1 MKSKF
6 SYKSKRTIIIAA
18 IITVLLAG
26 TATGVYFFTKGN
38 AQAQAAGD
46 NNTTQEQYGE
56 APEENKNEQQNNT
69 TENEQN
75 KNEQGET
82 TPNQQEEQ
90 ETERQEQTTN
100 NNQTTQNEQTTTTT
114 TGEVPNQEYVT
125 EREETVKNPWE
136 SLEVGWGP
144 TQFASIAS
152 TANLTAKKSN
162 LEIHKTVDKESVKIG
177 DTLTYTISVKNNGDK
192 VAKAIIYDNVPEGTV
207 LLNKDNNEDENTKK
221 LTWRV
226 TVEPGETENVEFTVR
241 VKAEKGTIKNSAI
254 VNGKTTEETET
265 GIINITGKK
274 EVNTSEAKVG
284 DTLTY
289 TITLTNSGNAD
300 GTVTVTDE
308 IPAGTTLVEKSI
320 TNNGVES
327 NGTITWTDVEV
338 KAGDT
343 VEVSFKVTINNDTK
357 TSVRNTA
364 VIDDNK
370 PTEEVETKVANITG
384 AKSVDKST
392 AKVGDTLT
400 YTITLTNNGNADGT
414 MTVTDEIPTGTRIKD
429 ENTTGYNK
437 ETNTMTW
444 SNVEVKANGETAT
457 LTLEVVVKDDT
468 TDTVKNVAKID
479 NKEIPEKPETKVAN
493 ITGAK
498 SVDKPTAKVGDT
510 LTYTIKLTNNGNGDG
525 KVTVTDEIPTGT
537 RIKDENTTGYNK
549 ETNTMTWSNV
559 EVKAGKSAKLA
570 LEVVVEDNISI
581 IKNIAYV
588 DGNKIPEEPE
598 TTVKHHYTVEH
609 YTENLDG
616 TYSKVDKDT
625 VVSEDVEIGTKVSY
639 EVKKYEGFEYDE
651 SQTVNKDATVPDN
664 NNLVV
669 KLYYTRNSYKV
680 TYEYEGTV
688 PAGASNLPEEATY
701 KYGANVTVAE
711 EATAPGYTF
720 SGWDKEDF
728 TMPAED
734 VVIKG
739 SFTANT
745 DTQYKVEHY
754 LQDLDGNSY
763 TLKDT
768 ETLAGTTDTT
778 ATATPKQYPGFTYD
792 STVEGTKTEGVITGD
807 GQLVL
812 KLYYTRNSYKVT
824 YEYEGTVPAG
834 ASNLPEEATYKYGAN
849 VTVAEEATAPGYT
862 FSGWDKEDF
871 TMPAED
877 VVIKGSFTA
886 NTDTQYKVEHYLQD
900 LDGNSYTLKD
910 TETLAGTTDTT
921 ATATPKQ
928 YPGFTYDSTV
938 EGTKTEG
945 VITGDGQLVLKLYYT
960 RNNYKVT
967 YEYEGTPPSGASA
980 LPTEETYK
988 YGASVT
994 VAEDATAPG
1003 YKFSGW
1009 DHEDF
1014 TMPAED
1020 VVIKGSFEARN
1031 DTKYRVEHYL
1041 ENLNDEGFT
1050 LEEGKDYA
1058 ATTDTKVTAEPK
1070 EYPGF
1075 TFDSTVVG
1083 TKTEGIVTGDGQL
1096 VLKLYY
1102 TRNNYKVTYEYEG
1115 TPPSGASALPTEETY
1130 KYGASVTVAED
1141 ATAPGYKFS
1150 GWDHE
1155 DFTMPAEDVVIKGS
1169 FEARNDTKYRVEHYL
1184 ENLNDEGFTLEEGKD
1199 YAATTDTKVT
1209 AEPKEY
1215 PGFTFDSTVVGTK
1228 TEGIVTGDGQLVLKL
1243 YYVRATYTYTIH
1255 YFYNGVE
1262 DEGKQEGPFQG
1273 KFGEKIDAYTEKN
1286 EEGKYTKYDVT
1297 SSNKTAEAILTI
1309 GTGVNFINVYYGT
1322 PQISINKA
1330 VSTSTAN
1337 VGEGLHYTITVE
1349 ETRGLVDATG
1359 VNVTD
1364 KIPEGLENI
1373 TTNNGTINGE
1383 NVEWNNLTIAK
1394 GSSVTLEF
1402 DATVKANM
1410 IGKTISNTA
1419 TLGGSESG
1427 NSNTVITNVNEIQA
1441 LTHELT
1447 PGQTGKDAAN
1457 IVLVMDLS
1465 SSMNEVIKREFVECT
1480 HTRETMFGIEYC
1492 PEGCRQERNNNG
1504 QSVWGQWKNTT
1515 RLDAAKEAAQ
1525 NFVNNVYA
1533 KTNASDPD
1541 SKATIT
1547 VITFNQENYNRYD
1560 SKYVG
1565 TRVLTFGSN
1574 NKYTTATHSNY
1585 NELVTEIGNI
1595 NIGTQTSG
1603 LGTHIRAALD
1613 KAYDTIYGTENEVG
1627 IATTYPNNSNYVIFL
1642 GDGDPTTSYNNNNK
1656 DSIDTSAQEIK
1667 DAGATIYSIGFGE
1680 DISDKNST
1688 GYKILES
1695 ISSEK
1700 KVYTANDSVT
1710 LTEIFKNLAGGMND
1724 KTSAT
1729 EDGKIIVTPER
1740 TLYFNTA
1747 DGKKEYITVQY
1758 NGTTLMECKSQ
1769 EELNTNEY
1777 LTYSEGKLSFDVNK
1791 WNSVES
1797 NTKIITGGE
1806 NLVLKYYIERAN

>member
-226 TVEPGETENVEFTVR
+226 TVEPGETEKVEFTVR

-254 VNGKTTEETET
+254 INGKTTNETET

-289 TITLTNSGNAD
+289 TITLTNSGNAT

-392 AKVGDTLT
+392 AKVGETLK

-414 MTVTDEIPTGTRIKD
+414 
-429 ENTTGYNK
+429 
-437 ETNTMTW
+437 
-444 SNVEVKANGETAT
+444 
-457 LTLEVVVKDDT
+457 
-468 TDTVKNVAKID
+468 
-479 NKEIPEKPETKVAN
+479 
-493 ITGAK
+493 
-498 SVDKPTAKVGDT
+498 
-510 LTYTIKLTNNGNGDG
+510 
-525 KVTVTDEIPTGT
+525 VTVTDEIPTGT

-549 ETNTMTWSNV
+549 ATNTMIWSDV

-812 KLYYTRNSYKVT
+812 KLYYTRN
-824 YEYEGTVPAG
+824 
-834 ASNLPEEATYKYGAN
+834 
-849 VTVAEEATAPGYT
+849 
-862 FSGWDKEDF
+862 
-871 TMPAED
+871 
-877 VVIKGSFTA
+877 
-886 NTDTQYKVEHYLQD
+886 
-900 LDGNSYTLKD
+900 
-910 TETLAGTTDTT
+910 
-921 ATATPKQ
+921 
-928 YPGFTYDSTV
+928 
-938 EGTKTEG
+938 
-945 VITGDGQLVLKLYYT
+945 
-960 RNNYKVT
+960 NYKVT
-967 YEYEGTPPSGASA
+967 YEYE
-980 LPTEETYK
+980 
-988 YGASVT
+988 V
-994 VAEDATAPG
+994 
-1003 YKFSGW
+1003 
-1009 DHEDF
+1009 
-1014 TMPAED
+1014 
-1020 VVIKGSFEARN
+1020 
-1031 DTKYRVEHYL
+1031 
-1041 ENLNDEGFT
+1041 
-1050 LEEGKDYA
+1050 
-1058 ATTDTKVTAEPK
+1058 
-1070 EYPGF
+1070 
-1075 TFDSTVVG
+1075 
-1083 TKTEGIVTGDGQL
+1083 
-1096 VLKLYY
+1096 
-1102 TRNNYKVTYEYEG
+1102 

-1465 SSMNEVIKREFVECT
+1465 SSMNEKIKKFTTCT
-1480 HTRETMFGIEYC
+1480 HEREKRQHWDPWNGEWTEEYC
-1492 PEGCRQERNNNG
+1492 PEGCKEQDDG
-1504 QSVWGQWKNTT
+1504 TWGKWEDTSTT
-1515 RLDAAKEAAQ
+1515 RLAAAKEAAQ

-1547 VITFNQENYNRYD
+1547 VITFNQENGN

-1565 TRVLTFGSN
+1565 TKVLTFGTD
-1574 NKYTTATHSNY
+1574 NKNTATASNY

>member
-100 NNQTTQNEQTTTTT
+100 TNQTTQNEQTTTTT
-114 TGEVPNQEYVT
+114 TGEVPTQEYVT

-177 DTLTYTISVKNNGDK
+177 DTLTYTIRVKNNGDK

-254 VNGKTTEETET
+254 VNGKTTNETET

-289 TITLTNSGNAD
+289 TITLTNSGNAT
-300 GTVTVTDE
+300 GTV
-308 IPAGTTLVEKSI
+308 
-320 TNNGVES
+320 
-327 NGTITWTDVEV
+327 
-338 KAGDT
+338 
-343 VEVSFKVTINNDTK
+343 
-357 TSVRNTA
+357 
-364 VIDDNK
+364 
-370 PTEEVETKVANITG
+370 
-384 AKSVDKST
+384 
-392 AKVGDTLT
+392 
-400 YTITLTNNGNADGT
+400 
-414 MTVTDEIPTGTRIKD
+414 TVTDEIPTGTRIKD

-437 ETNTMTW
+437 ATNTMTW
-444 SNVEVKANGETAT
+444 SDVEVKAGKSVE

-468 TDTVKNVAKID
+468 TDTVRNVAKID

-493 ITGAK
+493 ITGTK
-498 SVDKPTAKVGDT
+498 TVDKTEAKVGDT
-510 LTYTIKLTNNGNGDG
+510 LTYTIELTNNGNGDG
-525 KVTVTDEIPTGT
+525 KVTVTDEIPAGT

-812 KLYYTRNSYKVT
+812 KLYYTRN
-824 YEYEGTVPAG
+824 
-834 ASNLPEEATYKYGAN
+834 
-849 VTVAEEATAPGYT
+849 
-862 FSGWDKEDF
+862 
-871 TMPAED
+871 
-877 VVIKGSFTA
+877 
-886 NTDTQYKVEHYLQD
+886 
-900 LDGNSYTLKD
+900 
-910 TETLAGTTDTT
+910 
-921 ATATPKQ
+921 
-928 YPGFTYDSTV
+928 
-938 EGTKTEG
+938 
-945 VITGDGQLVLKLYYT
+945 
-960 RNNYKVT
+960 NYKVT

-1020 VVIKGSFEARN
+1020 VVIKGSFEARI

-1075 TFDSTVVG
+1075 TYDSTVEG
-1083 TKTEGIVTGDGQL
+1083 TKTEG
-1096 VLKLYY
+1096 
-1102 TRNNYKVTYEYEG
+1102 
-1115 TPPSGASALPTEETY
+1115 
-1130 KYGASVTVAED
+1130 
-1141 ATAPGYKFS
+1141 
-1150 GWDHE
+1150 
-1155 DFTMPAEDVVIKGS
+1155 VI
-1169 FEARNDTKYRVEHYL
+1169 
-1184 ENLNDEGFTLEEGKD
+1184 
-1199 YAATTDTKVT
+1199 
-1209 AEPKEY
+1209 
-1215 PGFTFDSTVVGTK
+1215 
-1228 TEGIVTGDGQLVLKL
+1228 TGDGQLVLKL

-1262 DEGKQEGPFQG
+1262 DEGKQEGPFQA
-1273 KFGEKIDAYTEKN
+1273 KFGEKVNSYRDKSEK
-1286 EEGKYTKYDVT
+1286 GKYTQYDIT
-1297 SSNKTAEAILTI
+1297 SSNKTEEAILVI
-1309 GTGVNFINVYYGT
+1309 GTGENFINVYYGT
-1322 PQISINKA
+1322 PEVSINKD
-1330 VSTSTAN
+1330 VSSKVAN
-1337 VGEGLHYTITVE
+1337 VGDTLDYTITVSE
-1349 ETRGLVDATG
+1349 NRKLVNAR
-1359 VNVTD
+1359 NIKVTD
-1364 KIPEGLENI
+1364 NLPSELDVIADSITSGGKLNDAKTEIEWNIAELEKGN
-1373 TTNNGTINGE
+1373 
-1383 NVEWNNLTIAK
+1383 NVELKFTARIKPN
-1394 GSSVTLEF
+1394 S
-1402 DATVKANM
+1402 

-1419 TLGGSESG
+1419 NLGGTTSG
-1427 NSNTVITNVNEIQA
+1427 DSNTVTTTVS
-1441 LTHELT
+1441 ELKAAVKEVKKGT
-1447 PGQTGKDAAN
+1447 TGKDAVN

-1465 SSMNEVIKREFVECT
+1465 YSMKSNKTSDGV
-1480 HTRETMFGIEYC
+1480 
-1492 PEGCRQERNNNG
+1492 
-1504 QSVWGQWKNTT
+1504 T
-1515 RLDAAKEAAQ
+1515 RLEAAKTAATKFI
-1525 NFVNNVYA
+1525 NSIYT
-1533 KTNASDPD
+1533 KDPK
-1541 SKATIT
+1541 SKVT
-1547 VITFNQENYNRYD
+1547 VTVLTFNSANPLTTI
-1560 SKYVG
+1560 KYVG
-1565 TRVLTFGSN
+1565 TERCTN
-1574 NKYTTATHSNY
+1574 NDILHLHWNCKNIDGVWYSKWEENTVEIPYSGTSKLGFADKSNY
-1585 NELVTEIGNI
+1585 TSLVEEINEITLPNENPGP
-1595 NIGTQTSG
+1595 G
-1603 LGTHIRAALD
+1603 LGTNVSAALD
-1613 KAYDTIYGTENEVG
+1613 LTKTTVADLEENHSE
-1627 IATTYPNNSNYVIFL
+1627 NSNVVIL
-1642 GDGDPTTSYNNNNK
+1642 LSDGAPTTSYSGNSSWNNYEGLRNQA
-1656 DSIDTSAQEIK
+1656 SEIK
-1667 DAGATIYSIGFGE
+1667 GNPITTEFYSIQFG
-1680 DISDKNST
+1680 
-1688 GYKILES
+1688 
-1695 ISSEK
+1695 
-1700 KVYTANDSVT
+1700 
-1710 LTEIFKNLAGGMND
+1710 
-1724 KTSAT
+1724 T
-1729 EDGKIIVTPER
+1729 EDGAYDLLRAMSSNNTVYTSNSINSLVENFTNILDQNTTKDPIDTVNGKYTT
-1740 TLYFNTA
+1740 TLSNPLVVDA
-1747 DGKKEYITVQY
+1747 DNLITVTY
-1758 NGTTLMECKSQ
+1758 KGTTLFTCKS
-1769 EELNTNEY
+1769 LPSNG
-1777 LTYSEGKLSFDVNK
+1777 LTYDSTTKTITWDINA
-1791 WNSVES
+1791 WNAVEDH
-1797 NTKIITGGE
+1797 TKVTTNDIVIQCY
-1806 NLVLKYYIERAN
+1806 VER

>member
-1 MKSKF
+1 M
-6 SYKSKRTIIIAA
+6 
-18 IITVLLAG
+18 
-26 TATGVYFFTKGN
+26 
-38 AQAQAAGD
+38 
-46 NNTTQEQYGE
+46 
-56 APEENKNEQQNNT
+56 
-69 TENEQN
+69 
-75 KNEQGET
+75 
-82 TPNQQEEQ
+82 
-90 ETERQEQTTN
+90 
-100 NNQTTQNEQTTTTT
+100 
-114 TGEVPNQEYVT
+114 
-125 EREETVKNPWE
+125 
-136 SLEVGWGP
+136 GWGP

-254 VNGKTTEETET
+254 VNGKTTNETET

-289 TITLTNSGNAD
+289 TIKLTNNGNAD

-400 YTITLTNNGNADGT
+400 YTITLTNNGNADG
-414 MTVTDEIPTGTRIKD
+414 
-429 ENTTGYNK
+429 
-437 ETNTMTW
+437 
-444 SNVEVKANGETAT
+444 
-457 LTLEVVVKDDT
+457 
-468 TDTVKNVAKID
+468 
-479 NKEIPEKPETKVAN
+479 
-493 ITGAK
+493 
-498 SVDKPTAKVGDT
+498 
-510 LTYTIKLTNNGNGDG
+510 

-559 EVKAGKSAKLA
+559 EVKAGKSVKLT

-598 TTVKHHYTVEH
+598 TSVRHHYTVEH

-616 TYSKVDKDT
+616 KYSKVEKDT

-639 EVKKYEGFEYDE
+639 ENNNYEGFTFDDNKTE
-651 SQTVNKDATVPDN
+651 NKDATVPDN

-778 ATATPKQYPGFTYD
+778 ATAT
-792 STVEGTKTEGVITGD
+792 
-807 GQLVL
+807 
-812 KLYYTRNSYKVT
+812 
-824 YEYEGTVPAG
+824 
-834 ASNLPEEATYKYGAN
+834 
-849 VTVAEEATAPGYT
+849 
-862 FSGWDKEDF
+862 
-871 TMPAED
+871 
-877 VVIKGSFTA
+877 
-886 NTDTQYKVEHYLQD
+886 
-900 LDGNSYTLKD
+900 
-910 TETLAGTTDTT
+910 
-921 ATATPKQ
+921 ATPKQ

-967 YEYEGTPPSGASA
+967 YEYE
-980 LPTEETYK
+980 
-988 YGASVT
+988 V
-994 VAEDATAPG
+994 
-1003 YKFSGW
+1003 
-1009 DHEDF
+1009 
-1014 TMPAED
+1014 
-1020 VVIKGSFEARN
+1020 
-1031 DTKYRVEHYL
+1031 
-1041 ENLNDEGFT
+1041 
-1050 LEEGKDYA
+1050 
-1058 ATTDTKVTAEPK
+1058 
-1070 EYPGF
+1070 
-1075 TFDSTVVG
+1075 
-1083 TKTEGIVTGDGQL
+1083 
-1096 VLKLYY
+1096 
-1102 TRNNYKVTYEYEG
+1102 

-1465 SSMNEVIKREFVECT
+1465 SSMNEKIKKFTTCT
-1480 HTRETMFGIEYC
+1480 HEREKRQHWDPWNGEWTEEYC
-1492 PEGCRQERNNNG
+1492 PEGCKEQDDG
-1504 QSVWGQWKNTT
+1504 TWGKWEDTSTT
-1515 RLDAAKEAAQ
+1515 RLAAAKEAAQ

-1547 VITFNQENYNRYD
+1547 VITFNQENGN

-1565 TRVLTFGSN
+1565 TKVLTFGTD
-1574 NKYTTATHSNY
+1574 NKNTATASNY